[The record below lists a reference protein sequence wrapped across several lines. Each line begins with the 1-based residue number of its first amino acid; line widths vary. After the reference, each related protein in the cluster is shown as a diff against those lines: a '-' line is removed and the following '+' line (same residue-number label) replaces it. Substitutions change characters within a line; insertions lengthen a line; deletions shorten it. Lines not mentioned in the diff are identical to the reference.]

1 MILSWD
7 DIMGLLRLLAI
18 VGAAKLVAWGA
29 NKAIDIYRRL

>member
-18 VGAAKLVAWGA
+18 IGGAKLIAWGV